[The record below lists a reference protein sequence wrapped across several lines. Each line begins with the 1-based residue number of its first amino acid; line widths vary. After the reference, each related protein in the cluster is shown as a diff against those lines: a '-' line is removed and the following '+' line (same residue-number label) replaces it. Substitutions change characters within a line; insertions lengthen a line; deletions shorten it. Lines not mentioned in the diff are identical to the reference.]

1 MHLPSLA
8 QHSALPSAIS
18 DVRRNEWLLHT
29 GVLIFCIKEVEEVTL
44 KLYLQTVAKLCDYNI
59 VSLQDIDGNTALH
72 VAVLQHRNEGV
83 SILLDA
89 GADPT
94 LYNSMCF
101 SPILEAAKNG
111 FYA

>member
-1 MHLPSLA
+1 
-8 QHSALPSAIS
+8 
-18 DVRRNEWLLHT
+18 LLHT
-29 GVLIFCIKEVEEVTL
+29 GVLIICIKEVKVTV
-44 KLYLQTVAKLCDYNI
+44 KLYLQSLAKLCDYNI

-72 VAVLQHRNEGV
+72 VAVLHHRNEGV